1 MLFSAGTAAVA
12 VAGILASLKI
22 TKKPLKDN
30 VFVFQGAGEV
40 MYGERE
46 RERIKSCRSCGN
58 TPWLIFIHR
67 NTKYNL
73 CIYSYVYAKY
83 NKTVIHVTI
92 QNYNVWFY

>member
-58 TPWLIFIHR
+58 TP
-67 NTKYNL
+67 
-73 CIYSYVYAKY
+73 
-83 NKTVIHVTI
+83 
-92 QNYNVWFY
+92 

>member
-1 MLFSAGTAAVA
+1 MFILSTQGYLERKKVSNIFSYTYMFCIEITMSLVWGSKTLSAMLFSAGTAAVA

-46 RERIKSCRSCGN
+46 REN
-58 TPWLIFIHR
+58 E
-67 NTKYNL
+67 N
-73 CIYSYVYAKY
+73 
-83 NKTVIHVTI
+83 
-92 QNYNVWFY
+92 